1 MKTYRIALAAV
12 TLFASAGTFAQ
23 EGTQDFAS
31 QTLSTRSRTEVIAE
45 FEQARA
51 AGQLPLAGALYGQID
66 TARLVST
73 RTRTEVL
80 AELDA
85 ARRDGTLETRN
96 SGALYGSFGRHD
108 IASSKT
114 RAQVQ
119 AELAQV
125 MALGVR
131 LSQGE
136 RSGS

>member
-1 MKTYRIALAAV
+1 MKTHRYAAAAFTLLAA
-12 TLFASAGTFAQ
+12 AGALAQ

-31 QTLSTRSRTEVIAE
+31 PLSTRSRAEVIAE

-51 AGQLPLAGALYGQID
+51 SGTLPRPGDLYG
-66 TARLVST
+66 LVDGTSRASS
-73 RTRTEVL
+73 RTRAEVR

-96 SGALYGSFGRHD
+96 QGPFYGSFERRD
-108 IASSKT
+108 VASTKT
-114 RAQVQ
+114 RAQVR
-119 AELAQV
+119 AELEH
-125 MALGVR
+125 ALASGVR